1 MLYFYYRIIFISFI
15 LYSINLFAPPKNF
28 TGGENDFLS
37 SQIELKT
44 PEEDRVQ
51 ILSAVL
57 SEKGSKY
64 SLQLLEAFEGERLW
78 SFHRNIAFLRKMNFI
93 SKIPESKAFQLE
105 SEIFKKNTG
114 YSYRSSF
121 MLHSYFEVP
130 SRESIFF
137 KPESAIR
144 FEKGLP
150 VKIFGWVFSNEYDI
164 SLELVLSQ
172 KFHQNIHISLGKLS
186 FKGWKR
192 IETVVQLDKKSKLLI
207 ERKGLY
213 PEVKGF
219 LLKPGKQ
226 QKKGAFFIYLDQFS
240 VLLDKAY
247 MNYPG
252 SEIRDNWR

>member
-1 MLYFYYRIIFISFI
+1 
-15 LYSINLFAPPKNF
+15 
-28 TGGENDFLS
+28 
-37 SQIELKT
+37 
-44 PEEDRVQ
+44 
-51 ILSAVL
+51 
-57 SEKGSKY
+57 
-64 SLQLLEAFEGERLW
+64 
-78 SFHRNIAFLRKMNFI
+78 
-93 SKIPESKAFQLE
+93 
-105 SEIFKKNTG
+105 
-114 YSYRSSF
+114 
-121 MLHSYFEVP
+121 
-130 SRESIFF
+130 
-137 KPESAIR
+137 
-144 FEKGLP
+144 
-150 VKIFGWVFSNEYDI
+150 VFSNEYDI